1 MTSPSP
7 APTLPDAQLTHVGVY
22 VRHLDAMVE
31 FYCRTLGLLLND
43 LGDMNGRRLAFLSRS
58 PNEHHHVVLAHDPQ
72 REMSGESTL
81 NQLSFRVGG
90 LRELRHLVEA
100 LRMARHQQPGD
111 GAFQRRAVLADPFE
125 EARLLALA
133 RAGEHDH
140 RPARSGPPG
149 AATFQQ
155 RGIGP
160 GVELEVAQHA
170 TDAGAGLFQA
180 AGVVLR
186 LRPHRRQAPVGRA
199 RQRRQAQRLA
209 Q

>member
-58 PNEHHHVVLAHDPQ
+58 PNEHHQVVLAHDPQ

-90 LRELRHLVEA
+90 LRELRDFYLALQPAGLQGMEGRHHGNSWSFYFFDPEGNKIEIYAVTPWQVRQPWRRPMDLTRPLDELERETEA
-100 LRMARHQQPGD
+100 YLKEVDHQP
-111 GAFQRRAVLADPFE
+111 LADW
-125 EARLLALA
+125 
-133 RAGEHDH
+133 
-140 RPARSGPPG
+140 
-149 AATFQQ
+149 
-155 RGIGP
+155 
-160 GVELEVAQHA
+160 
-170 TDAGAGLFQA
+170 QA
-180 AGVVLR
+180 EMR
-186 LRPHRRQAPVGRA
+186 T
-199 RQRRQAQRLA
+199 RLA
-209 Q
+209 AA